1 MQSTLHHPSPF
12 LYPYQILC
20 IVVRLSIAFFAFCV
34 SNGVLLKKSERISK
48 GLAVLL
54 LIPAIVM
61 LFLWTF
67 GLRKHAFESIGTDGG
82 ITWWNSLRPVHAT
95 LLATYS
101 LLTLFSRVP
110 QHAHVALFVDAGV
123 AFGAFVQRNACNR
136 KTTDMKTADMKTA
149 A

>member
-1 MQSTLHHPSPF
+1 MQSTLHHPIPF

-34 SNGVLLKKSERISK
+34 SNGVLLKKSEHLSK

-61 LFLWTF
+61 ASLWAF
-67 GLRKHAFESIGTDGG
+67 GLRQHAFESIGADGG

-110 QHAHVALFVDAGV
+110 QYAHVALFVDAGV

-136 KTTDMKTADMKTA
+136 KVT
-149 A
+149 